1 MTGSLVLLG
10 LPFAALCAVVVGFG
24 PAERWLAE
32 RAARR
37 RARSRPPLDRRPLQ
51 AVAVDVRRLRRQLA
65 MVPAGAPMAR
75 RRALQAAYD
84 DVLVEAAGMLG
95 VPHALATEPPGRGR
109 DAERARL
116 VTALE
121 DAGLA
126 VRG

>member
-10 LPFAALCAVVVGFG
+10 LPFAALCAVVVGYL

-37 RARSRPPLDRRPLQ
+37 RARHNPAAGRRPVE
-51 AVAVDVRRLRRQLA
+51 AVAADIRRLGRQLDLI
-65 MVPAGAPMAR
+65 PAGAPMVR

-95 VPHALATEPPGRGR
+95 VPHALATEPPGRAR
-109 DAERARL
+109 DVERLRL
-116 VTALE
+116 VTALQL
-121 DAGLA
+121 AGLA
-126 VRG
+126 VGG